1 MSASL
6 LQSEFVY
13 RSGTG
18 NSQYTFTIVS
28 NSQGSLSVRD
38 IQNPYGFIISPYSP
52 VPQTVTDDI
61 NAAMQQV
68 GALLATSSAAN
79 GTLVFASENSKTF
92 TFPTPLASSTYRVQL
107 TTDTFVP
114 LRIAGQTTTSF
125 TIQASATFTG
135 TVGFDVFI

>member
-38 IQNPYGFIISPYSP
+38 IQNPYGFIISPYST

>member
-1 MSASL
+1 MAASL

-18 NSQYTFTIVS
+18 GNQYTFTIVS
-28 NSQGSLSVRD
+28 NSQGSIAVRD
-38 IQNPYGFIISPYSP
+38 IQNPYGFIISPYTQ

-79 GTLVFASENSKTF
+79 GTLVFVSESSKTF

-114 LRIAGQTTTSF
+114 LRIAGQTITSF
-125 TIQASATFTG
+125 TIQAAASFTG